1 MIIKCNILFL
11 LACPGAVAVE
21 AGCGG
26 TLAPLG
32 PPQNTAGMTFIR
44 LAVSRPIVCTT
55 VQIRLYKPRDSSNM
69 GLLQLRLLAQP
80 AFNNQL
86 YNSST

>member
-1 MIIKCNILFL
+1 MLLDWSFLVGAISDIYLNAALILHNYLFTTL
-11 LACPGAVAVE
+11 TMKYLSPACPGAVAVE

-44 LAVSRPIVCTT
+44 LVVCKPIVCTT
-55 VQIRLYKPRDSSNM
+55 VQVS
-69 GLLQLRLLAQP
+69 
-80 AFNNQL
+80 
-86 YNSST
+86 